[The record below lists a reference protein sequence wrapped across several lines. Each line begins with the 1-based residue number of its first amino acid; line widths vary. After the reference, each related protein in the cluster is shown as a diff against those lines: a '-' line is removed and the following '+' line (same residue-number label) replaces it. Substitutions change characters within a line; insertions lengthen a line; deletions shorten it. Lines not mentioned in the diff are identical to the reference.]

1 LEGHE
6 WLSSLQ
12 LILKISIHVLGGG
25 TPPFDKVKTQ
35 IVKNIHIFIIN
46 VKDYTDCFN
55 VNKMC
60 VTSLNVDI
68 FENYIFKKKK
78 PRLCC

>member
-1 LEGHE
+1 MFFGGGL
-6 WLSSLQ
+6 
-12 LILKISIHVLGGG
+12 GG

-68 FENYIFKKKK
+68 FENYTYFIIKNQGFVVDFQDGT
-78 PRLCC
+78 RMFNIS